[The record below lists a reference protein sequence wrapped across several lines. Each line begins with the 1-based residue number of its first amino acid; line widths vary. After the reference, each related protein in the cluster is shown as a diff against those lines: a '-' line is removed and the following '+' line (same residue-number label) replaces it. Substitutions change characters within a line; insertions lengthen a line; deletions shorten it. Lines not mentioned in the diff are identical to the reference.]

1 MKNKAYR
8 VETIEKCTRFLAACR
23 EHGYYVWQMQYQWN
37 MPEGFHAWF
46 HRSGDPRDIEIV
58 TNNRQVQKMLVD
70 YNSTLSQ

>member
-37 MPEGFHAWF
+37 MPEGFRAWF
-46 HRSGDPRDIEIV
+46 HRPQDPNDIEVV
-58 TNNRQVQKMLVD
+58 THCKKVQKAIVGF
-70 YNSTLSQ
+70 NSQKG

>member
-37 MPEGFHAWF
+37 MPEGFLAWF
-46 HRSGDPRDIEIV
+46 HRSGNPGDIEIV

-70 YNSTLSQ
+70 YNSTLSR